1 MLEVDPALTTL
12 FLQIWLFGLCLS
24 SFESVY
30 FSGGSSVWFMIMVAI
45 IGLRFQTTFQ
55 LRR

>member
-1 MLEVDPALTTL
+1 M
-12 FLQIWLFGLCLS
+12 QIWLFGLCLS

-30 FSGGSSVWFMIMVAI
+30 FSGGNSVWFMIVVAI
-45 IGLRFQTTFQ
+45 IGLGFQNSFQ